1 MGWSLRCEGL
11 QRGAAVLGV
20 VAVLS
25 GCGDEAAP
33 SDAVDT
39 VEPQPLGASCRED
52 GECIS
57 RLCMTSQ
64 YGTPFCTRPCSNA
77 WEPCP
82 AGDDVAAGQS
92 LCVSYEDPP
101 NPQAPAFEGELLRF
115 CVPRCQDVRECA
127 GLDPVWEACDV
138 PRWLGDPLFPALGS
152 QKVCQSPSFH
162 GKVPV
167 DPAQCD
173 WERTVKP
180 AYNNEANLCRAYC
193 EYLDRC
199 KELEPL
205 ADTRCCEWGCF
216 NRIVVEDTVQTAWRE
231 TIRCYIDNH
240 AAFPETGPKNACTE
254 PPVNCGG
261 SPLDPTPAAARP

>member
-1 MGWSLRCEGL
+1 MGWSFRWAALR
-11 QRGAAVLGV
+11 RSAGV
-20 VAVLS
+20 VGVAAAFS
-25 GCGDEAAP
+25 GCGDESAP
-33 SDAVDT
+33 SDTVDT
-39 VEPQPLGASCRED
+39 VEPQPLGASCRQD
-52 GECIS
+52 SDCIS

-64 YGTPFCTRPCSNA
+64 YGTPFCTRPCTNE

-82 AGDDVAAGQS
+82 AGDDAAAGQS
-92 LCVSYEDPP
+92 LCVSYEAPP
-101 NPQAPAFEGELLRF
+101 NPQAPAFQGELLRF

-127 GLDPVWEACDV
+127 GLDPAWEACDV
-138 PRWLGDPLFPALGS
+138 PKWLGDPLYPALGN

-167 DPAQCD
+167 DPATCD

-205 ADTRCCEWGCF
+205 ADVGCCEWGCF
-216 NRIVVEDTVQTAWRE
+216 NRIVVEDTVQTAWRDA
-231 TIRCYIDNH
+231 IRCYIDNH

-261 SPLDPTPAAARP
+261 TPLDPTPAAARR